1 MLFHFIVVILW
12 SHTKHDNKLIAMQ
25 ATLSYACGISDI
37 PLKGE
42 TIGQNLRQIAAKF
55 PERTALISEYQQYRA
70 NYSEFLEQVEQVA
83 KALMAH
89 GIRRGDRVGIWSPNR
104 YEWVLVQYATALM
117 GAIMVNINPGY
128 KLSGLRYAL
137 EQSRIDLLIA
147 SSHFRKTDYIKMLD
161 ELRPD
166 CLYPKQ
172 TVIIDRDW
180 ATFLS
185 SASQVSDARLA
196 EREASLQF
204 DDPVNIQYTS
214 GTTGYPKGATLSHH
228 NILNNGFF
236 IGERLKYTEKDIV
249 CLPVPFYHCFGMVLG
264 NMAIVTHGACIVIP
278 GEFFDPEQVLQTV
291 ENERCTSLYGVPTM
305 FIAELDLPDFAKY
318 NLKSLRTGIMAGAP
332 CPIDTMRKV
341 QSLMNMTEIC
351 VCYGMTETSP
361 VSTESCTDDPLE
373 LRVTTV
379 GTVHP
384 HVEIKII
391 DPESGAIVPR
401 GTAGELCTR
410 GYSVM
415 LGYWDNPEDTKAIID
430 ETRWLHSGDIAV
442 MDENGYVSIVGRI
455 KDLIIRGGEN
465 ISPKEIEDF
474 LIVHE
479 GVSDVQVI
487 GVYSEKY
494 GEEVMAWIKPRP
506 GYNVSAESLHT
517 YCKGR
522 IATFKIPRYW
532 KFVDAFPMTVTGKIR
547 KIEMREISEKELGL
561 DLLRPIRETLFTLF
575 LFYGSL
581 YTWKR
586 NGPYQYLSDS
596 QQPSEAAHRPRY
608 TNTTEQSSGQSLN
621 YFYIS
626 TYNRHS
632 NCFRK
637 QDL

>member
-318 NLKSLRTGIMAGAP
+318 NLKSLQTGIMAGAP
-332 CPIDTMRKV
+332 CPIDTMHKV

-561 DLLRPIRETLFTLF
+561 DLLRP
-575 LFYGSL
+575 
-581 YTWKR
+581 KR
-586 NGPYQYLSDS
+586 
-596 QQPSEAAHRPRY
+596 
-608 TNTTEQSSGQSLN
+608 
-621 YFYIS
+621 
-626 TYNRHS
+626 
-632 NCFRK
+632 
-637 QDL
+637 

>member
-12 SHTKHDNKLIAMQ
+12 LHTKHDNKLIAMQ

-55 PERTALISEYQQYRA
+55 PERTALISEYQ
-70 NYSEFLEQVEQVA
+70 EFLAQVEQVA

-561 DLLRPIRETLFTLF
+561 DLLRP
-575 LFYGSL
+575 
-581 YTWKR
+581 KR
-586 NGPYQYLSDS
+586 
-596 QQPSEAAHRPRY
+596 
-608 TNTTEQSSGQSLN
+608 
-621 YFYIS
+621 
-626 TYNRHS
+626 
-632 NCFRK
+632 
-637 QDL
+637 